1 MSNCKVT
8 YEEYGDIVPCRLDK
22 TAPKCPFIAVIPTI
36 VVDNK
41 DGIIGLANCFVHV
54 SNINT
59 TFYIDDKHRTIIT
72 WAGPVEVNDY
82 DYEENPLGLRGQ
94 TCYDFS
100 NNRAIY
106 YNKTGAYKIIE
117 LTMGE

>member
-1 MSNCKVT
+1 MSCKDVI
-8 YEEYGDIVPCRLDK
+8 YEEYGDTVPCRLDK

-36 VVDNK
+36 VVDNTV
-41 DGIIGLANCFVHV
+41 GIKGLANCFVHV

-72 WAGPVEVNDY
+72 WAGPVEEDDY
-82 DYEENPLGLRGQ
+82 DYENNPLGLRSQ
-94 TCYDFS
+94 VCYDFA

-106 YNKTGAYKIIE
+106 YNRVGNYKLIT
-117 LTMGE
+117 LSSGE